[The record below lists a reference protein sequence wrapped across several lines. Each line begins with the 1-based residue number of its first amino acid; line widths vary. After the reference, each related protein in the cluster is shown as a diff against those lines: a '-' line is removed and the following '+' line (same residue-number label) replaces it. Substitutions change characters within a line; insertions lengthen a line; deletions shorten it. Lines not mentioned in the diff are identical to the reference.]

1 MAGIATANILQPGN
15 IAVSGGANRALVS
28 QLQLLTP
35 QFWNQFVEKF
45 GAENWTWWLATYGG
59 MEIVK
64 NRNFFW
70 FESRSK
76 LMIGIQLAT
85 NATGATAGA
94 TITCTLA
101 AGFHFN
107 SGTQTPLRSGETV
120 YIASTNVGA
129 EILAIPGT
137 TPNAFTFT
145 LRPKKST
152 DSLATAG
159 QVSTL
164 LATDV
169 LIFGGRVD
177 VGEASGT
184 NVPQVYLTDRQDNNT
199 TEIHDSWSATDLGGM
214 TDVFIDSGVSG
225 TPINGV
231 SQAGTSYFTYMGLTK
246 ASQRFV
252 NNVERKLMFGDIV
265 NNTGLGT
272 DTSVGTEGFFPK
284 IISDGETVG
293 KSGGNIDIAY
303 LHTLTRVMDV
313 NGCTK
318 QNMWVSDIYDNQAF
332 SDGIFSQFPAGAFV
346 WGQGEK
352 SEEASVAYGFKL
364 IDIDG
369 YRFQKTKYKNLN
381 TEAYVGLTP
390 DQDYFRSSSFICPMG
405 ETPDAKTPSRVY
417 KNITVMTQEPPKISQ
432 NGSVGNGIRAWV
444 HGGGSTAATDGTM
457 RENVEMYAVR
467 GLRVVAAN
475 QFIWCPSV

>member
-1 MAGIATANILQPGN
+1 MAGIPTANILQPGN
-15 IAVSGGANRALVS
+15 ISVAGGANRGLVS

-35 QFWNQFVEKF
+35 QFYKKFVEKY
-45 GAENWTWWLATYGG
+45 GAENWTWWLATYSG
-59 MEIVK
+59 MEEVY

-76 LMIGIQLAT
+76 LQIGIQLAT

-94 TITCTLA
+94 TVSCTLA
-101 AGFHFN
+101 AGFHYN
-107 SGTQTPLRSGETV
+107 AGTQTPLRVGETV
-120 YIASTNVGA
+120 YIASTNVAG
-129 EILAIPGT
+129 EIIAITGT
-137 TPNAFTFT
+137 TANAFTFNI
-145 LRPKKST
+145 RPKKASQ
-152 DSLATAG
+152 SLASQG
-159 QVSTL
+159 QASTL

-184 NVPQVYLTDRQDNNT
+184 SVPQVYLTERYNNNI
-199 TEIHDSWSATDLGGM
+199 TEIHDTWAATDLGEM

-225 TPINGV
+225 SPIGGA

-252 NNVERKLMFGDIV
+252 NNVERKLMFGDSV
-265 NNTGLGT
+265 DNTGLGT
-272 DTSVGTEGFFPK
+272 DTSVGTQGFLPK
-284 IISDGETVG
+284 ILQDGETVG
-293 KSGGNIDIAY
+293 YTPGNLDIAF
-303 LHTLTRVMDV
+303 LHSLTRVMDI

-318 QNMWVSDIYDNQAF
+318 QNMWMSDIFQKQDF
-332 SDGIFSQFPAGAFV
+332 SDGIFAAFPAGAFV

-352 SEEASVAYGFKL
+352 SEEASVSYGFKI

-369 YRFQKTKYKNLN
+369 YRFQTGKYRNLN
-381 TEAYVGLTP
+381 TEAYTGLTP
-390 DQDYFRSSSFICPMG
+390 ANDYFRNYGFIVPMG

-417 KNITVMTQEPPKISQ
+417 KNISVMAQQPPK
-432 NGSVGNGIRAWV
+432 GGTVGNGIRVWNW
-444 HGGGSTAATDGTM
+444 GGGSTNPSDGTL
-457 RENVEMYAVR
+457 RDNIEMACYR

-475 QFIWCPSV
+475 QFINVPAV

>member
-1 MAGIATANILQPGN
+1 MPGIATANILQPGA
-15 IAVSGGANRALVS
+15 ISISGGANRALVS

-35 QFWNQFVEKF
+35 QFYNKFVEKY

-59 MEIVK
+59 MEEVM

-70 FESRSK
+70 FESRGK
-76 LMIGIQLAT
+76 LQIGIQLAA

-94 TITCTLA
+94 TVAATLA
-101 AGFHFN
+101 SNFHYN
-107 SGTQTPLRSGETV
+107 SGTQTPLRVGETV
-120 YIASTNVGA
+120 YVASTGVGG
-129 EILAIPGT
+129 EILGPIVAT
-137 TPNAFTFT
+137 ANAFTFNI
-145 LRPKKST
+145 RPKQST
-152 DSLATAG
+152 QSLASAG

-184 NVPQVYLTDRQDNNT
+184 SDPQVYLTQRYDNNI
-199 TEIHDSWSATDLGGM
+199 TEIHDTWSATDLGEM

-225 TPINGV
+225 SPISGAA
-231 SQAGTSYFTYMGLTK
+231 QAGTSYFTYMGLTK

-252 NNVERKLMFGDIV
+252 NNTERKLMFGDIV

-272 DTSVGTEGFFPK
+272 TTSVGTQGFFPK
-284 IISDGETVG
+284 IQQDGETVG
-293 KSGGNIDIAY
+293 YTAGNLDIPF

-318 QNMWVSDIYDNQAF
+318 QNMWMSDIFQKQDF
-332 SDGIFSQFPAGAFV
+332 SDGIFAAFPAGAFV

-352 SEEASVAYGFKL
+352 SEEASVSYGFKI

-369 YRFQKTKYKNLN
+369 YRFQTAKYRNLN

-390 DQDYFRSSSFICPMG
+390 VNDYYRNSGFVVPMG

-417 KNITVMTQEPPKISQ
+417 KNITVMAQQPPKG
-432 NGSVGNGIRAWV
+432 GSIGNGIRVWNW
-444 HGGGSTAATDGTM
+444 GGGSTNPSDGTL
-457 RENVEMYAVR
+457 RDNIEMACYR

-475 QFIWCPSV
+475 QFINIPAV